1 MLLRRMLFSEAVAM
15 VTINPSALEESISRC
30 ALFPQGAQSHL
41 DAYVYS
47 EIETKPEGILC
58 SNCE

>member
-1 MLLRRMLFSEAVAM
+1 M